1 MRVNNTARKAA
12 LSMTAASIL
21 AGCGTIGSAG
31 LSSEGPKFVGQ
42 PVQALLADRGPLR
55 QMTAPSGAMIY
66 VYEAHNLYGATFCEG
81 SFYIRDQT
89 IVGFAAHGPAPT
101 CGGSTGQTN

>member
-1 MRVNNTARKAA
+1 VKNPAWKAA
-12 LSMTAASIL
+12 LSLAAASIL
-21 AGCGTIGSAG
+21 SECGTIGSAG

-42 PVQALLADRGPLR
+42 PVQTLLTDRGAPLR

-66 VYEAHNLYGATFCEG
+66 VYEVHNLYGATFCEG
-81 SFYIRDQT
+81 SFFIRDQT
-89 IVGFAAHGPAPT
+89 VVGFAAHGPAPT

>member
-1 MRVNNTARKAA
+1 MKNPARKAA

-31 LSSEGPKFVGQ
+31 LSSDGAKFVGQ
-42 PVQALLADRGPLR
+42 PVQALLADRGAPLR

-89 IVGFAAHGPAPT
+89 VVGFAAHGPALT
-101 CGGSTGQTN
+101 CGGTTGQSN